1 MGQLKLTLLL
11 LLILTVSF
19 TSAFADS
26 SGDLTVASGK
36 TFQIHYEAK
45 DSQVQNVQVNK
56 DSLSLVFSVQAT
68 SQNATLQVT
77 LPRELID
84 ATKND
89 GSDDTFIVLVDGV
102 FAAETESNPSS
113 LTRTILIPLTSD
125 SKEVEIIGTHL
136 GTTTI
141 TPLKNNTQSTP
152 SITPEKPAEQKAGNV
167 TSQQNQSQPIQP
179 QTPSVVPQTNS
190 TQENILQKISSFLN
204 FKSGYLPIDLSKRQ
218 IVDYSVIAAVV
229 LVIIIVIASSIRS
242 KNKKPNKKV
251 T

>member
-1 MGQLKLTLLL
+1 LRQLKLTLPL

-19 TSAFADS
+19 ASVFADS
-26 SGDLTVASGK
+26 SGDLSVISGK
-36 TFQIHYEAK
+36 TYQIHFEAK
-45 DSQVQNVQVNK
+45 DSQVQSVQVNK
-56 DSLSLVFSVQAT
+56 ESQSLVFSVQAT
-68 SQNATLQVT
+68 SQNATLQLT

-89 GSDDTFIVLVDGV
+89 GTDDNFIVLVDGV
-102 FAAETESNPSS
+102 FAAETESNSS
-113 LTRTILIPLTSD
+113 TLSRTILIPLTSD

-136 GTTTI
+136 ATTTI
-141 TPLKNNTQSTP
+141 TPQKNNTQSTP

-179 QTPSVVPQTNS
+179 QTPSVVPQTNQ
-190 TQENILQKISSFLN
+190 TQEDILQKISSFLN
-204 FKSGYLPIDLSKRQ
+204 FKSGYLPVDLSKRQ

-242 KNKKPNKKV
+242 KNKNRVRK
-251 T
+251 